1 MKEHSHLDAWLQ
13 FAEQAVS
20 CPDLS
25 NFTYI
30 TAKEELRKFE
40 VSLVSAR
47 SLFLGWAKFR
57 AETKSETRL
66 CWPHSNNLQWVKILY
81 RRLNK
86 DRAVLLLMRS
96 DHKVRLK
103 YHSLL
108 PHYFEVKQENQ

>member
-1 MKEHSHLDAWLQ
+1 MCLNLCTSRLERRWHLWHEFMKEHSHLDAWLQ

-66 CWPHSNNLQWVKILY
+66 C
-81 RRLNK
+81 
-86 DRAVLLLMRS
+86 
-96 DHKVRLK
+96 
-103 YHSLL
+103 
-108 PHYFEVKQENQ
+108 